1 MGGNKKKKRVF
12 SQMSPWLQSFQ
23 VQAKKA
29 KGMWDVFS
37 AEKLKIEKEI
47 NTHLQ
52 YLAVTE
58 PKHTCTPTAEQK

>member
-1 MGGNKKKKRVF
+1 
-12 SQMSPWLQSFQ
+12 MSLWLQSFYI
-23 VQAKKA
+23 QAKKA

-37 AEKLKIEKEI
+37 EEKLKIEKEI
-47 NTHLQ
+47 NTYLQ